1 MTINTDYPKPT
12 FYTVG
17 YHCKNCGYNWD
28 KEFARGKRAVEKV
41 TCPRCDCYDAE
52 KKNVRPSPPYD
63 PPSPFWPIGPFW
75 PERLDRPYR
84 PLPPLF
90 HKTTDRTGDAK
101 LRA

>member
-63 PPSPFWPIGPFW
+63 PPSPFWP
-75 PERLDRPYR
+75 ERLDRPYR
-84 PLPPLF
+84 PLSPLF